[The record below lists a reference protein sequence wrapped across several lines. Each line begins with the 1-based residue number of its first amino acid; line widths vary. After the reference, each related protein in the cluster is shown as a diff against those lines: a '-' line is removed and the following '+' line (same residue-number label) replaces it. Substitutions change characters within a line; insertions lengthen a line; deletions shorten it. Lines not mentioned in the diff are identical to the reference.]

1 MKVTGANRG
10 SSGRANVFQPDPAQ
24 IIEETRLDRLRL
36 LQQPTRGEQFP
47 DAPHTAAVLMKAI
60 DDNLAG
66 HPHIT
71 ADPELYHLVYRAF
84 EALFTLHCAL
94 TTQRQG
100 WA

>member
-1 MKVTGANRG
+1 MIVATASRNSSWRTKVL
-10 SSGRANVFQPDPAQ
+10 QPDPTQ
-24 IIEETRLDRLRL
+24 IIEETRRDRLRG
-36 LQQPTRGEQFP
+36 LQRSTKGEQFL
-47 DAPHTAAVLMKAI
+47 DATHAAAVLMKAV

-71 ADPELYHLVYRAF
+71 ANPELYHLAYRAF

-94 TTQRQG
+94 SAEQQG